1 MVTWHPKTKSRDN
14 GNKVQITRECELY
27 AQFWEMDEHETA
39 KIPKP
44 FPNRKTSKRGV
55 KPVGRAANHLSSP
68 TALNTKYIEGENK
81 NCESTKNATLDPM
94 RKKSAQKHATRGRKS
109 QSSQAIRFSRERAAG
124 SGIETDDLGREVR
137 KFWDG
142 RGEGAHRR
150 G

>member
-1 MVTWHPKTKSRDN
+1 V
-14 GNKVQITRECELY
+14 NKVQITRECELY

-44 FPNRKTSKRGV
+44 FPNRNTSKRGV

-81 NCESTKNATLDPM
+81 NCESTKNATLDFARM
-94 RKKSAQKHATRGRKS
+94 NSAHKHETRSSKS

-124 SGIETDDLGREVR
+124 SRSGTEDLGTEVS
-137 KFWDG
+137 KFGKG
-142 RGEGAHRR
+142 REGAHRR